1 MFWRIVARDI
11 QRFGHDQVR
20 SLGAELFERLLAPAC
35 GPDLPTRLNTEFC
48 DFESDARC
56 RSDDDDA
63 FHTDAVLV
71 VYTLKVMILSGKCK
85 SAFCRGRFVRL

>member
-1 MFWRIVARDI
+1 M
-11 QRFGHDQVR
+11 R
-20 SLGAELFERLLAPAC
+20 SFLAPAC